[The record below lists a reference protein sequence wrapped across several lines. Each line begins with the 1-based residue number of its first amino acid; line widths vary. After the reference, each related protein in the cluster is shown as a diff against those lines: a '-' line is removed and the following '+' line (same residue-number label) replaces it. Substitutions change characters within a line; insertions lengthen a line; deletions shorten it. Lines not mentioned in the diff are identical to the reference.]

1 MEVEQEEFQENLTNL
16 AGTVEGFASY
26 DKMEKYLENA
36 EAVESINQRLQEC
49 IEKSRIYN
57 QREYLVG
64 KETTDYSQLQQI
76 AKDFLPYSNLWLTTR
91 TWHERHKEWTEGKW
105 EDLDPEELDTTFEH
119 CMKTMNQAARYFKD
133 RDFPNIT
140 ENAAMMKEKIDDFRK
155 VVPVAIAL
163 RKKGMKERH
172 WEALSKETGIEIKPE
187 EGFCLN
193 TVIEKGMVEHAD
205 VCEDIGEKAY
215 KEFNIEKSL
224 KKMKDDWEGLDFN
237 LPQFKQTTTSYITG
251 YDDAI
256 QILDEHIVMT
266 QAF

>member
-1 MEVEQEEFQENLTNL
+1 MRTYDIATEFQHEFSNQENDFKWHLYGSPQRVMQVIEEQVQTLEKEKERFLKEMELEQEEFQENLTNL

-105 EDLDPEELDTTFEH
+105 EDLDPDELDNTFEH
-119 CMKTMNQAARYFKD
+119 CMKTINQAARYFKE
-133 RDFPNIT
+133 REFPKIT
-140 ENAAMMKEKIDDFRK
+140 ENARIMKE
-155 VVPVAIAL
+155 
-163 RKKGMKERH
+163 
-172 WEALSKETGIEIKPE
+172 
-187 EGFCLN
+187 
-193 TVIEKGMVEHAD
+193 
-205 VCEDIGEKAY
+205 
-215 KEFNIEKSL
+215 
-224 KKMKDDWEGLDFN
+224 
-237 LPQFKQTTTSYITG
+237 
-251 YDDAI
+251 
-256 QILDEHIVMT
+256 
-266 QAF
+266 